1 MAGFNF
7 SGLSKRLPRPF
18 IAWLRSMPLV
28 RMMARKLVSGHWV
41 TIPTGHGAG
50 LRFHSGESNPAY
62 ALGTNEM
69 PVQEALARR
78 LKPGDVFFDIGAN
91 VGFFTVIGARL
102 VGAHGFVFAFEPL
115 PENVQ
120 RARANVE
127 ANAFSNV
134 RILDA
139 AASDHSGMGEL
150 MVADY
155 VGGSALATAE
165 RPPDVK
171 GVLPVRLVTIDELV
185 AQNEIRP
192 PQAVKIDVEGAE
204 IEVLRGMA
212 HTLDTCRPV
221 VVFEIDDRAQDAYDL
236 KYKSCRTFLEQH
248 GYLVSTLENS
258 YPGAGWIVGNYV
270 ADPE

>member
-1 MAGFNF
+1 MSGFARVTERVQQQ
-7 SGLSKRLPRPF
+7 L
-18 IAWLRSMPLV
+18 IEWLRSMPLV
-28 RMMARKLVSGHWV
+28 RTMARRLVKGRWV
-41 TIPTGHGAG
+41 TIPSGQGAG
-50 LRFHSGESNPAY
+50 LRFHPGESNPAY

-69 PVQEALARR
+69 PVQEAFAQR

-102 VGAHGFVFAFEPL
+102 VGANGFVYAFEPL

-139 AASDHSGMGEL
+139 AVSDHSGMGEL
-150 MVADY
+150 MVAGY

-192 PQAVKIDVEGAE
+192 PQVVKIDVEGAE
-204 IEVLRGMA
+204 IEVLFGMA

-221 VVFEIDDRAQDAYDL
+221 VVFEIDDQSQEAYDL
-236 KYKSCRTFLEQH
+236 KYKSCLAFLEQH
-248 GYLVSTLENS
+248 GYQVSTLENS

-270 ADPE
+270 AEPE